1 MKKSVSKPKDK
12 KPVEDI
18 NFVELASNII
28 AEINFARTKP
38 LEYAEILET
47 DKSYFKDNILYR
59 PEEDPLRTQEGEAA
73 HNEAIEFLKKIE
85 PLQELEHDS
94 KLSLACQDHAE
105 DIGNNGIYSHE
116 GSNKENISQRVE
128 KHAEWDYFLC
138 QNLDF
143 GARNAREIVI
153 LFITG
158 DGDPT
163 RTNRKNLFR
172 SNINFIGAASAPH
185 KGSDIVSVIAYA
197 GNVRELNTIAP
208 EIKDFI
214 PNHIKKVEEERR
226 NPKPRKIKTKFQ
238 IEDPDAPD
246 NAINYI
252 TFKKIKLVE
261 DRAKHCNQRIYTL
274 SDGSQ
279 HIVEVFDDLKVK
291 AISKPGAKEQSSEQK
306 NI

>member
-1 MKKSVSKPKDK
+1 MKRSVSKPKEK
-12 KPVEDI
+12 RLIEDI
-18 NFVELASNII
+18 NFTELASNII
-28 AEINFARTKP
+28 EEINLARSQPSK
-38 LEYAEILET
+38 YIEILEA
-47 DKSYFKDNILYR
+47 DKGNFKENILYR
-59 PEEDPLRTQEGEAA
+59 PNEDPLRTQEGEAA
-73 HNEAIEFLKKIE
+73 HDEAINFLSKIE
-85 PLQELEHDS
+85 GLPELSTDS
-94 KLSLACQDHAE
+94 KLNLACKDHAE
-105 DIGNNGIYSHE
+105 DIGSYGLYSHE

-128 KHAEWDYFLC
+128 KYAEWDFYLC

-163 RTNRKNLFR
+163 RTNRKNMFR
-172 SNINFIGAASAPH
+172 ANINFIGAASATH
-185 KGSDIVSVIAYA
+185 KESEVVSVIAYA

-208 EIKDFI
+208 EIRDFI
-214 PNHIKKVEEERR
+214 PNHIKKVEEERK

-291 AISKPGAKEQSSEQK
+291 AISKPIEKREDGEEH
-306 NI
+306 

>member
-1 MKKSVSKPKDK
+1 MKQSAIKPKDK
-12 KPVEDI
+12 KPSEDI
-18 NFVELASNII
+18 NFTELAASII
-28 AEINFARTKP
+28 AEINIARTKP
-38 LEYAEILET
+38 LEYAQILEN
-47 DKSYFKDNILYR
+47 DKSFFKDNILYR
-59 PEEDPLRTQEGEAA
+59 PDEDPLRTQEGEAA
-73 HNEAIEFLKKIE
+73 HIEAIEYLNKLE
-85 PLQELEHDS
+85 PLHEVTHDS
-94 KLSLACQDHAE
+94 NLSLACHDHAT
-105 DIGNNGIYSHE
+105 DIGSNGLYSHD

-128 KHAEWDYFLC
+128 KYAEWDYYLC

-143 GARNAREIVI
+143 GARNSREIVI

-163 RTNRKNLFR
+163 RTNRKNMFR

-185 KGSDIVSVIAYA
+185 NESEVISVIAYA
-197 GNVRELNTIAP
+197 GNIRELNTVAP
-208 EIKDFI
+208 EIRDFI
-214 PNHIKKVEEERR
+214 PNHIKKVEEERK

-274 SDGSQ
+274 PDGSQ

-291 AISKPGAKEQSSEQK
+291 AINKPVAKEDSS
-306 NI
+306 